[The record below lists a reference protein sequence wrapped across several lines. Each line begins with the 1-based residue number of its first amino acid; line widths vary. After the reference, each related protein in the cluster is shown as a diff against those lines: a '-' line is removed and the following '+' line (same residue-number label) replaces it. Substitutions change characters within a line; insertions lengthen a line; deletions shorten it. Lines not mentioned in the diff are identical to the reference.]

1 MIGYLGPEGS
11 YTYFAA
17 LTFNTVENLIP
28 HNNIGRLFYALENH
42 EVDGILL
49 PYENMKEGVSFDVL
63 GRVRKNHYHISKEV
77 TIEIVLSVVSK
88 EATSKGIE
96 QIYAT
101 THSINECYNS
111 LKSEFGK
118 YQRFEVKTDKIALE
132 KLNEESNIKRGSVL
146 SNFEELG
153 SYNVILSD
161 IRDTKENTHRFV
173 FVTRNLEVNGAH
185 NKTLIACSPKFNK
198 TGSLYDIIHEFVIRG
213 VNITKILSSPQ
224 KSSEENSIIYIEID
238 GNIED
243 KTIVEALSVVKFK
256 SRFISILGS
265 YYTT

>member
-11 YTYFAA
+11 YTFAAA
-17 LTFNTVENLIP
+17 LTFNTIENLIP
-28 HNNIGRLFYALENH
+28 HNNIGRLFYALETH
-42 EVDGILL
+42 EVSGIIV
-49 PYENMKEGVSFDVL
+49 PYENMKEGISFDVL
-63 GRVRKNHYHISKEV
+63 GRIRKGHYHISR
-77 TIEIVLSVVSK
+77 EIVLEIVLNVVSK
-88 EATSKGIE
+88 EATTTDIE

-111 LKSEFGK
+111 LKKEFGK

-132 KLNEESNIKRGSVL
+132 KLGEDTKEKRGSVL

-153 SYNVILSD
+153 SYNVVLSD
-161 IRDTKENTHRFV
+161 IRDTKENTHKFA
-173 FVTRNLEVNGAH
+173 FITRNLEVNGVH
-185 NKTLIACSPKFNK
+185 NKTLIACSPKFNT

-224 KSSEENSIIYIEID
+224 KASTEEVLVYIELD

-243 KTIVEALSVVKFK
+243 AVIIEALNIVKFK
-256 SRFISILGS
+256 SRFITILGS
-265 YYTT
+265 YFST